1 MGVIGKVCLRVDMP
15 LELTPD
21 LAFAYGCTLVGATV
35 PIWIGSKLGT
45 KVSVT
50 ETMSAKDAYMFPI
63 VGSVVLFGLYLA
75 FLWFGK
81 EYVNLVLTAYFL
93 LFGVFA
99 LGATLSAL
107 ISRVVYKDPSKKQS
121 EISFRMPW
129 SSSEEEPTKIT
140 YTPVSILCYTFSVGF
155 CAWYAVTKHWVA
167 NNLLGISFSIQGVAM
182 ISPGTY
188 SVGCVLLGLLFFY
201 DIFWVFGTDVM
212 VTVAKSFD
220 GPIKLLFPKNVFTV
234 ASGEAFQFS
243 MLGLGDIVLPGIL
256 IALLLRFD
264 LSRGKNSSA
273 VYFYVCL
280 VSYFFGLVSTIA
292 VMHIF
297 EHAQPALL
305 YLVPF
310 CLISSFMTAVAR
322 GEVSLLL
329 KYTEE
334 KPTDEKATKEKVTK
348 EKETKQS

>member
-167 NNLLGISFSIQGVAM
+167 NNIFGISFSIQGVAM

-220 GPIKLLFPKNVFTV
+220 APIKLLFPRSLDADVPP
-234 ASGEAFQFS
+234 SL
-243 MLGLGDIVLPGIL
+243 LGLGDIVIPGIF
-256 IALLLRFD
+256 IALMLRFD
-264 LSRGKNSSA
+264 HHLRRQAELIDDVDDEEEDTPLLRRELSDN
-273 VYFYVCL
+273 
-280 VSYFFGLVSTIA
+280 
-292 VMHIF
+292 
-297 EHAQPALL
+297 
-305 YLVPF
+305 
-310 CLISSFMTAVAR
+310 
-322 GEVSLLL
+322 
-329 KYTEE
+329 
-334 KPTDEKATKEKVTK
+334 
-348 EKETKQS
+348 